1 MPLSTRTAEIQR
13 LLKAFET
20 EASKFH
26 DLRLSTFLVTQS
38 GANVDRKF
46 ISPNHTIMLWQYY
59 GPISHEDDT
68 ARFLANLQESELKWG
83 LRGAEISSFAVI
95 EGQPYDL
102 FVRMAQRAGNL
113 FDEEEAGTI
122 KSRVID
128 EILQSERS
136 THPSAKPTAVTN
148 SNPLAIW
155 INFLLYHLSMTNPGR
170 ERAHKIEPDPFSL
183 SLLALE
189 RLAEDRAIGKVD
201 RSIRSLADIKFK
213 VAMSFPGERR
223 AYVAEVVRA
232 LRQVVGPDSIFYD
245 YDYQAQLARPNLDTF
260 LQDIYRN
267 RSQLIV
273 VFLCAEY
280 AQKQWCGLEW
290 RAVRDII
297 KAKEDDR
304 VMFIRFDDAPVD
316 GVLSIDGYVD
326 ARTFGADDV
335 AEFIV
340 QRLGQLPKHSEDT

>member
-1 MPLSTRTAEIQR
+1 
-13 LLKAFET
+13 
-20 EASKFH
+20 
-26 DLRLSTFLVTQS
+26 
-38 GANVDRKF
+38 
-46 ISPNHTIMLWQYY
+46 
-59 GPISHEDDT
+59 
-68 ARFLANLQESELKWG
+68 
-83 LRGAEISSFAVI
+83 
-95 EGQPYDL
+95 
-102 FVRMAQRAGNL
+102 
-113 FDEEEAGTI
+113 
-122 KSRVID
+122 
-128 EILQSERS
+128 
-136 THPSAKPTAVTN
+136 
-148 SNPLAIW
+148 
-155 INFLLYHLSMTNPGR
+155 MTNPGR

-201 RSIRSLADIKFK
+201 RSTRRVTDIKFK

-223 AYVAEVVRA
+223 AYVAEVVGA

-245 YDYQAQLARPNLDTF
+245 YDYQAQLARPNLDTL

-273 VFLCAEY
+273 VLLCAEY

-304 VMFIRFDDAPVD
+304 VMFIRFDDSAVD

-326 ARTFGADDV
+326 ARIFDADDV
-335 AEFIV
+335 AKFIV
-340 QRLGQLPKHSEDT
+340 QRLSQLPETR

>member
-13 LLKAFET
+13 LFKAFEA

-26 DLRLSTFLVTQS
+26 DVRLSTFFVIQS
-38 GANVDRKF
+38 SASVDRVF

-59 GPISHEDDT
+59 GPIGPEDDT
-68 ARFLANLQESELKWG
+68 AGFLANLQESELKWG
-83 LRGAEISSFAVI
+83 LRGTKISSFAVV
-95 EGQPYDL
+95 EGQAYDL
-102 FVRMAQRAGNL
+102 FVRMAQRAGSL
-113 FDEEEAGTI
+113 FDEEEAGAI
-122 KSRVID
+122 KCRVID
-128 EILQSERS
+128 EILRSECS
-136 THPSAKPTAVTN
+136 AHPSAKPTAVTN

-189 RLAEDRAIGKVD
+189 RLAEDRAIGKAD
-201 RSIRSLADIKFK
+201 RSTRSLTDITFK
-213 VAMSFPGERR
+213 AAMSFPGERR
-223 AYVAEVVRA
+223 AYVAEVVGA

-245 YDYQAQLARPNLDTF
+245 YDYQAQLARPNLDTL

-267 RSQLIV
+267 RSELIV
-273 VFLCAEY
+273 VFLCADY
-280 AQKQWCGLEW
+280 ARKQWCGLEW
-290 RAVRDII
+290 RIVRDII

-304 VMFIRFDDAPVD
+304 VMFIRFDDAPID

-326 ARTFGADDV
+326 ARIFGADDV
-335 AEFIV
+335 AKFIV
-340 QRLGQLPKHSEDT
+340 QRLGQLPGRGAVV